1 MTQPSATIIG
11 AGIAGMSAAAF
22 LQREGYRVTVIDRVP
37 PGEGCSFGNA
47 GGLAFAEVVPTVH
60 ARMLLKVPGWLM
72 DPLGP
77 LTIRWSYLP
86 KVLPW
91 LMALA
96 RNSLPGRVK
105 TITAARADLALRVI
119 SDFETLL
126 KPAGAADLIRYQ
138 DTLRVYDSE
147 AQYQAEAPER
157 AAKNALGFATPRLSG
172 GEARELEP
180 ALGPN
185 VQCAAFHGGWYFVT
199 NPERVVK
206 SIAAEVVRNGGTIIA
221 DEVVSLSREGARVSH
236 LLLKETGLHQVE
248 TLVICAGAY
257 SHLLARQLG
266 EDFPLEAERG
276 YHIVLP
282 DPGVSLS
289 RSITYARTP
298 GAATPMEMG
307 LRLAGTKEFAGLDA
321 PPDYRRADALWTHF
335 KRVLPDLRAPGADAT
350 RWMGRR
356 PGTPD
361 SLPVIGRSGTASNV
375 WYGFGHGHMGL
386 TWGPSTGRLLSEM
399 MTGHN
404 SNIDLTPFRPGRFA

>member
-1 MTQPSATIIG
+1 
-11 AGIAGMSAAAF
+11 
-22 LQREGYRVTVIDRVP
+22 
-37 PGEGCSFGNA
+37 
-47 GGLAFAEVVPTVH
+47 
-60 ARMLLKVPGWLM
+60 M

-105 TITAARADLALRVI
+105 SITAARADLALRVV

-126 KPAGAADLIRYQ
+126 KPAGAGGLIRYQ
-138 DTLRVYDSE
+138 DTLRVYDNE
-147 AQYQAEAPER
+147 AQYQAEAAER
-157 AAKNALGFATPRLSG
+157 ATKNALGFATPRLSG

-180 ALGPN
+180 ALGDN
-185 VQCAAFHGGWYFVT
+185 VHCAAFHGGWYFVT

-206 SIAAEVVRNGGTIIA
+206 AIAAQVVRNGGTIMA
-221 DEVVSLSREGARVSH
+221 DDVLSLAREGSRVSH
-236 LLLKETGLHQVE
+236 VALRERGLHKVE

-282 DPGVSLS
+282 DPGVALS

-298 GAATPMEMG
+298 GVATPMEMG
-307 LRLAGTKEFAGLDA
+307 LRLAGTDEFAGLDA
-321 PPDYRRADALWTHF
+321 PPNYKRADALWTHF
-335 KRVLPDLRAPGADAT
+335 KRVLPALRAPGPDAT

-361 SLPVIGRSGTASNV
+361 SLPVIGPSATAANV

-386 TWGPSTGRLLSEM
+386 TWGPTTGRLLAEM
-399 MTGHN
+399 MTGRN
-404 SNIDLTPFRPGRFA
+404 SNVDRAPFRPGRFA